1 MNNLQTKPTRLWF
14 LGKGYTPIDPTL
26 VHGRVFYIR
35 VKGMEVYILN
45 HLGQKACIRIRPN
58 EKGSINAGNTN
69 FYYYL
74 HFRVN
79 GRCIDIPI
87 SLLVMATFNN
97 QVPDRSK
104 KQVIDHIDGNTL
116 NNNPRNLRIVARAIN
131 DRDGGFMR
139 KLRNRGIIVA
149 EYETTI
155 ILEGYERMAH
165 WREKHTIYAYK
176 RLDHEDLLRI
186 FLGKE
191 DVQ

>member
-35 VKGMEVYILN
+35 VKGMEVSILN
-45 HLGQKACIRIRPN
+45 HLGQKASIRLRPN
-58 EKGSINAGNTN
+58 EKGSINARNTK

-74 HFRVN
+74 QFKVN
-79 GRCIDIPI
+79 GRHYDIPI
-87 SLLVMATFNN
+87 SLLVMATFNH

-116 NNNPRNLRIVARAIN
+116 NNNPRNLRIVTRPIN
-131 DRDGGFMR
+131 DRDGGFLR

-155 ILEGYERMAH
+155 ILEGYKRMAI
-165 WREKHTIYAYK
+165 WKAEHTAYK
-176 RLDHEDLLRI
+176 YDHLERDALLRI

-191 DVQ
+191 DQQ

>member
-1 MNNLQTKPTRLWF
+1 MNHIQSKPTRLWF

-35 VKGMEVYILN
+35 VKGMEVSILN
-45 HLGQKACIRIRPN
+45 HLGHKSCIRILPN

-74 HFRVN
+74 QFMVN
-79 GRCIDIPI
+79 GRCIAVPI
-87 SLLVMATFNN
+87 SFLVMATFNHK
-97 QVPDRSK
+97 VPDRSK

-116 NNNPRNLRIVARAIN
+116 NNNPRNLRIVTRPIN

-139 KLRNRGIIVA
+139 KLRNQGIIVA

-155 ILEGYERMAH
+155 ILEGYKNMAK
-165 WREKHTIYAYK
+165 WRAGHTEYRYK

-191 DVQ
+191 NQL